1 MSKPIKAYWPQYY
14 DDLLDFQ
21 ELACTLDAEMQL
33 LKIAIDQMFDD
44 QFILTSGARA
54 LKRREKMLEIQ
65 ADTLMESLD
74 FRKKRVINRYS
85 TKPPFTLRYLQG
97 RLDYLVGEKKAIAS
111 VDSLNFTLFVKAA
124 IEDAPLFKEVE
135 QTVKTVK
142 PANLIY
148 QQLTALSDK
157 IALEEH
163 IKLRELSRQTRL
175 GTTWRLSLTPF
186 AVAGPEVIVK

>member
-1 MSKPIKAYWPQYY
+1 MSKPIKAYWPQCYE
-14 DDLLDFQ
+14 DILDFQ
-21 ELACTLDAEMQL
+21 ELAKTLDAEIQL
-33 LKIAIDQMFDD
+33 LKTAIDQMFDD
-44 QFILTSGARA
+44 QFILTSEAGA
-54 LKRREKMLEIQ
+54 LKRREKMLKIQ
-65 ADTLMESLD
+65 ADTPVESLD

-97 RLDYLVGEKKAIAS
+97 RLDYLVGENKAVAN
-111 VDSLNFTLFVKAA
+111 VDSPNFTLFVKAA

-148 QQLTALSDK
+148 QQSTALNDR

-163 IKLRELSRQTRL
+163 IKLRELNRQTRL
-175 GTTWRLSLTPF
+175 GTTWRLGVTPF
-186 AVAGPEVIVK
+186 ALAEPEVIVK